1 MSTRRYIMILV
12 AGALALAAP
21 TAIAESQ
28 LGAAPDGSEPAASD
42 TGSPAAAPTSEPASD
57 PTSGPIPEPT
67 PQAGGA
73 VEPEQTPEPGGA
85 VEPEQTPE
93 PDAGAAPESGAE
105 PGAGA
110 TPDRAQEDTTA
121 ATPEPTPQTPAS
133 PSQTTGNSGAPC
145 VLTSAGLICPGN
157 PDCIL
162 TSTGV
167 SCASGCTVTSAGISC
182 PSGGEVPPGR
192 PVPGPPKQTR
202 RRSPVVEVKS
212 ERKAKTEGKVTPT
225 TVVAPV
231 EETGGLLPFTGAPV
245 LTWLVLGFALWAGG
259 LLLRRMTSTASPAVE
274 LSTAAQ
280 PLAVLPGPSRRAPK
294 PPSRWAIVV
303 PSLALMAY
311 GMLLFNR
318 RRR

>member
-1 MSTRRYIMILV
+1 MILV

-28 LGAAPDGSEPAASD
+28 LGAAPESGAEPGAKATRDRPHRPQEDTTAA
-42 TGSPAAAPTSEPASD
+42 T
-57 PTSGPIPEPT
+57 PEPT
-67 PQAGGA
+67 PQARVDGMA
-73 VEPEQTPEPGGA
+73 TPPPEPGGA

-105 PGAGA
+105 PGARA
-110 TPDRAQEDTTA
+110 TPDRPHRPHGPHGPQEDTTA
-121 ATPEPTPQTPAS
+121 ATPEPSPQAPAS
-133 PSQTTGNSGAPC
+133 PSQSTGNSGAPC
-145 VLTSAGLICPGN
+145 FLTSAGLICPGN

-162 TSTGV
+162 TSAGV

-202 RRSPVVEVKS
+202 RRSPAIEVKS
-212 ERKAKTEGKVTPT
+212 ERKAKTEGKVSPT
-225 TVVAPV
+225 TVAPV
-231 EETGGLLPFTGAPV
+231 DETGGLLPFTGAPM
-245 LTWLVLGFALWAGG
+245 LMWLVLGFALWAGG

-294 PPSRWAIVV
+294 PPSRWAIVL
-303 PSLALMAY
+303 PSLALMAC